1 MTITLVPKIEAR
13 LCERAARDGKD
24 MEALVNQMLD
34 DALAEKSEK
43 EEAYHRALLA
53 SGLVKRI
60 ARRTEPDTSERR
72 LIEVQGEPVSETII
86 RERR

>member
-1 MTITLVPKIEAR
+1 MAQATLDQLISQLDTLQNEELQR
-13 LCERAARDGKD
+13 LERAIQERRTDKG
-24 MEALVNQMLD
+24 EA
-34 DALAEKSEK
+34 KEK
-43 EEAYHRALLA
+43 EMLHQALLA

-60 ARRTEPDTSERR
+60 ASRTEPDRSERH

>member
-1 MTITLVPKIEAR
+1 MAQATLDQLISQLDSLQTEELQR
-13 LCERAARDGKD
+13 LERAIQERRTDKG
-24 MEALVNQMLD
+24 EA
-34 DALAEKSEK
+34 KEK
-43 EEAYHRALLA
+43 EMLHQTLLA

-60 ARRTEPDTSERR
+60 ARRVEPDTSERH